1 MQVVS
6 FDSEGG
12 VGMLKVGFSCG
23 ARFDGAVAERLA
35 EAGFKSVEVALSH
48 KLPDDFDCMDFRR
61 VADEYGIELW
71 SMHLP
76 FVNATPF
83 DFSSLDPEVRKTSLD
98 FECKT
103 LQKGLDA
110 GIKRFVVHPCGGEKS
125 LDPRHRIKTMELSK
139 QGLSKLCDIA
149 EPYGA
154 VIAVEN
160 MPRTGLGRTVEEMQK
175 LTEHDERLKV
185 CFDVN
190 HLLCD
195 DHHTFWE
202 ALKEKI
208 ATLHI
213 SDYDFIDEKHWLP
226 GEGAI
231 NWHTLYNMMIQSGF
245 KGVWMYEIALK
256 STDKN
261 PRSRDL
267 TFRDVYNN
275 AVEIFQNKQITK
287 I

>member
-1 MQVVS
+1 
-6 FDSEGG
+6 
-12 VGMLKVGFSCG
+12 MLKVGFSCG
-23 ARFDGAVAERLA
+23 ARFDRNIAERLA
-35 EAGFKSVEVALSH
+35 ESGVKSVEVALHH
-48 KLPDDFDCMDFRR
+48 KLPANFDYMDFQR

-83 DFSSLDPEVRKTSLD
+83 DFSSLDAEVRRASLEY
-98 FECKT
+98 ECET
-103 LQKGLDA
+103 LKKGLEL
-110 GIKRFVVHPCGGEKS
+110 GIKTFVVHPCGGEKS
-125 LDPRHRIKTMELSK
+125 LDSKFRVKTMELSK

-149 EPYGA
+149 APYSA

-160 MPRTGLGRTVEEMQK
+160 MPRTGLGRTVSEM
-175 LTEHDERLKV
+175 LELLSHDDRLRV

-195 DHHTFWE
+195 DHKTFWN

-208 ATLHI
+208 VTLHI

-226 GEGAI
+226 GEGKI
-231 NWHTLYNMMIQSGF
+231 DWHALYNMMVQDGF
-245 KGVWMYEIALK
+245 NGPWLYEISLK
-256 STDKN
+256 SNGKT
-261 PRSRDL
+261 PCTRDL
-267 TFRDVYNN
+267 TFQDVYNN
-275 AVEIFQNKQITK
+275 AMEIFQNKPITK